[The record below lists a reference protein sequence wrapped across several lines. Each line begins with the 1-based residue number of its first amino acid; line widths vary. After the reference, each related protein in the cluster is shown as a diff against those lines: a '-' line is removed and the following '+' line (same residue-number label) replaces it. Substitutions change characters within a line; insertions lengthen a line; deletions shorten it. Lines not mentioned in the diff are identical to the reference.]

1 MSEEDQAKSNFGLIG
16 KEFDTTEPLKW
27 CFVLSEAKEDQLV
40 PLMNALTELGFRN
53 VHSGSDEDDVKKR
66 YLIWFE
72 EVCVHTAESYTARVA
87 VVESFAAR
95 QGVELSNYSAGSARK
110 DLTPQ
115 PPPFWLR
122 ALFVLLPILGL
133 VLAYLVLRGF

>member
-1 MSEEDQAKSNFGLIG
+1 MSEVDRAKAYFGSIG

-27 CFVLSEAKEDQLV
+27 SFSLGEAKEDQLV

-53 VHSGSDEDDVKKR
+53 VHSGLDEDDVQKR

-72 EVCVHTAESYTARVA
+72 EVCVHSAESYTARVA

-95 QGVELSNYSAGSARK
+95 HGVGLCNYSAGSARK
-110 DLTPQ
+110 DPNPQ
-115 PPPFWLR
+115 LPPFWVR
-122 ALFVLLPILGL
+122 ALFMLLPILGL

>member
-1 MSEEDQAKSNFGLIG
+1 MSEVDQAKAYFGLIG
-16 KEFDTTEPLKW
+16 KEFDTTEPLNW
-27 CFVLSEAKEDQLV
+27 RFVLSEAKEDQLI

-53 VHSGSDEDDVKKR
+53 VHSGLDDDDVKKR

-95 QGVELSNYSAGSARK
+95 QGVGLCNYSAGSARK
-110 DLTPQ
+110 DPNPQ

-122 ALFVLLPILGL
+122 ALFMLLPILGL